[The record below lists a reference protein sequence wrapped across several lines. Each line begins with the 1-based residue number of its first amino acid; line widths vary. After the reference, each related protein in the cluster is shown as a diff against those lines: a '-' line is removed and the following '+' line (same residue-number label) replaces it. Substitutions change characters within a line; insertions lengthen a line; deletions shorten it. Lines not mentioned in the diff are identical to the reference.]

1 MLCSAFSPEETEIW
15 DGSARF
21 LSPCK
26 YLTSHY
32 LRVVPMVERLL
43 HKHGDKLCDLE
54 GADIVNLLYE
64 KFAAMER
71 LGIWAPPMLDT
82 DADAMG
88 KYVMGTAK
96 LLIERMNSER
106 FEVVQLRLDIPERY
120 GSVEEVLEK
129 EERLTYRDRLR
140 ERLSDL
146 FASMGIDERKLYEYL
161 LSDEATDK
169 EEKVA
174 VLLKVCYATDRE
186 KEKLCKLLRE
196 LGEMET

>member
-1 MLCSAFSPEETEIW
+1 
-15 DGSARF
+15 
-21 LSPCK
+21 
-26 YLTSHY
+26 
-32 LRVVPMVERLL
+32 
-43 HKHGDKLCDLE
+43 
-54 GADIVNLLYE
+54 
-64 KFAAMER
+64 
-71 LGIWAPPMLDT
+71 
-82 DADAMG
+82 MG

-146 FASMGIDERKLYEYL
+146 FASVGIDERKLYEYL